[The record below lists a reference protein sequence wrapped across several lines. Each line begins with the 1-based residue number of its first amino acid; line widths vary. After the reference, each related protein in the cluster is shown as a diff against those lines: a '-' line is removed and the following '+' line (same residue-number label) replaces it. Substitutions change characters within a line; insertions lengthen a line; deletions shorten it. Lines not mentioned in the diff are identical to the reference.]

1 MLESISVSGFHL
13 MQHPLASLWRHPTRV
28 LFYQSPGLPEHT
40 AFGPG
45 GWSRSQAISTRR
57 RFTSAGDAFDYLRY
71 WMGEPGARSE
81 LKSILQRSGP
91 SLAGA
96 HSGVDGWQHALARR
110 MATGA
115 VVVVEEH
122 SRLGAPGRLVG
133 PSSAGATDAAV
144 DALPLLSDMSSP
156 IPSPVQEPTATA
168 VTTEASTTS
177 PITESEESASAADQI
192 AQAEVLEEAA
202 KDGTPFC
209 EICEAARQAAEQSSE
224 SPANQIAQAETLEQA
239 ARNGTPFCEICEKM
253 RATQESSNE

>member
-1 MLESISVSGFHL
+1 

-28 LFYQSPGLPEHT
+28 LFYRSPGLAEHGL
-40 AFGPG
+40 AA
-45 GWSRSQAISTRR
+45 WSRSQAMSTRR

-71 WMGEPGARSE
+71 WLGEPGARSE

-122 SRLGAPGRLVG
+122 SRLAAPGRLVG

-144 DALPLLSDMSSP
+144 DALPLLSDM
-156 IPSPVQEPTATA
+156 PSPTPSPAQEPTASA
-168 VTTEASTTS
+168 ATTQASDTS
-177 PITESEESASAADQI
+177 AIAESEWSASAADQI

-202 KDGTPFC
+202 KDGV
-209 EICEAARQAAEQSSE
+209 
-224 SPANQIAQAETLEQA
+224 
-239 ARNGTPFCEICEKM
+239 PFCEICEKM